1 MKNIVFISLGLE
13 SHKNAKYLVNSI
25 KKYCSDFKIIQIS
38 RKVDEKIDGVHH
50 KIEFDFKGDSLMI
63 DKLNILSGIFEK
75 FGSLFF
81 LDSDMMVTKS
91 LENIAVKLEGCDLIF
106 TSRKTNFNI
115 SDTFQNVKFP
125 EFTDKTINDVMPF
138 NAGFIGINSL
148 SAIKYIKDVC
158 SKLPKRFHFWYGD
171 QYAQKIT
178 YDSNQFNI
186 LIENYKYNNTIKR
199 LDQFDD
205 KVYVYHF
212 KGRFKN
218 LMKPFYETYI
228 NL

>member
-1 MKNIVFISLGLE
+1 VKNIVFISLGLE

-38 RKVDEKIDGVHH
+38 RKVDQKIDGVHH

-91 LENIAVKLEGCDLIF
+91 LENIAVKLENCDLIF

-125 EFTDKTINDVMPF
+125 EFTDKTINDV
-138 NAGFIGINSL
+138 IHNSVPD
-148 SAIKYIKDVC
+148 I
-158 SKLPKRFHFWYGD
+158 
-171 QYAQKIT
+171 
-178 YDSNQFNI
+178 
-186 LIENYKYNNTIKR
+186 
-199 LDQFDD
+199 
-205 KVYVYHF
+205 
-212 KGRFKN
+212 
-218 LMKPFYETYI
+218 
-228 NL
+228 